1 MSQEN
6 VEIARA
12 AFEAISRR
20 DVKAIE
26 ALLAP
31 DCEIVPF
38 RAAVDNT
45 VFRGPD
51 AAAKW
56 FVAID
61 ESWETLSLEAET
73 FRDGGDW
80 VLSLGRV
87 QARGRSSGVDLDV
100 QAAAVWHFGDCL
112 ITHIKAYTD
121 RREALADLGL
131 APEGS

>member
-6 VEIARA
+6 VEIVRG
-12 AFEAISRR
+12 AFEAFSRR

-31 DCEIVPF
+31 DCEIVPL

-45 VFRGPD
+45 VFLAPD

-56 FVAID
+56 FAAID
-61 ESWETLSLEAET
+61 DSWETLSIEAET
-73 FRDGGDW
+73 FRDGDDW
-80 VLSLGRV
+80 VLALGRI

-100 QAAAVWHFGDCL
+100 QAAAVWHFGDGL
-112 ITHIKAYTD
+112 ITHIRVYTD
-121 RREALADLGL
+121 RSEALADLGL